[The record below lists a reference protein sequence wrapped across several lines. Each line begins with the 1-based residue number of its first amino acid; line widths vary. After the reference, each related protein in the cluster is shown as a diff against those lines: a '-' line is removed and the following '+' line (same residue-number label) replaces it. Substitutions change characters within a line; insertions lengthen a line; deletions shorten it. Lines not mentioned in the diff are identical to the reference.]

1 MRSMLI
7 ILGTCFPR
15 LNRIGLCTCVEYLLS
30 WQTLENWLNECR
42 IQAQGK
48 FLRNV
53 CVISKTQ
60 CGHRFFVNFRCF
72 TNRILYGYLTKL
84 KQYKNYDATLEWIS
98 FHCDVH
104 CVPNKK
110 RCILCVLIIT
120 YCYLEPSQNKKGQKI
135 F

>member
-1 MRSMLI
+1 MY
-7 ILGTCFPR
+7 
-15 LNRIGLCTCVEYLLS
+15 VEYLLS

-60 CGHRFFVNFRCF
+60 CGHRFFCKLSMF
-72 TNRILYGYLTKL
+72 YESTKL

-98 FHCDVH
+98 LHCDVH
-104 CVPNKK
+104 CVPNIK
-110 RCILCVLIIT
+110 RCILCVRIIT
-120 YCYLEPSQNKKGQKI
+120 YCYLEPSQNKKGQKN
-135 F
+135 FLATPFLFLFSQLPAVKKRNKKWCS